1 MKTFSNKLFRHINLI
16 ILAILLPVVSFA
28 DTNAE
33 IAAKIKA
40 EEQLQ
45 MYMEIACIAA
55 FVGGIVV
62 FLIWKT
68 KHDKKVKAQ
77 QMEQM
82 KKIQAAKRRAA

>member
-1 MKTFSNKLFRHINLI
+1 MKTLTLFRHASLI
-16 ILAILLPVVSFA
+16 ILALLLPVASFA

-40 EEQLQ
+40 EEELQL
-45 MYMEIACIAA
+45 YMEIACIAV
-55 FVGGIVV
+55 FVGGIIA

-77 QMEQM
+77 HMEQM